1 MNITEELFVLQDVSY
16 ADFQAKLIPNIP
28 RERFIGVRVPEA
40 RKLAKRISKRL
51 AHEPEASPFL
61 RDLPHKY
68 YDENI
73 FHSLLISEMRDYD
86 ACIVAVDA
94 FLPYVD
100 NWAVCDILSPKIFKK
115 HKKALLEKIKEWS
128 ASEKTYTCRFG
139 IEMLLSHFLDEDF
152 KPAYLEI
159 PASVHREEY
168 YVRMMIAWFY
178 ATALAKQW
186 DATIEYL
193 EDRRLDTWTHNKTI
207 QKARES
213 KRITPKQ
220 KEYLKTLKR

>member
-1 MNITEELFVLQDVSY
+1 MHIIEELFALQDVAY
-16 ADFQAKLIPNIP
+16 AAFQAKLTPNIP

-40 RKLAKRISKRL
+40 RKLAKRL
-51 AHEPEASPFL
+51 AQEPEASIFL
-61 RDLPHKY
+61 SDLPHTY

-73 FHSLLISEMRDYD
+73 LHSLLLSEMTDYD
-86 ACIVAVDA
+86 ACVEAVDA

-100 NWAVCDILSPKIFKK
+100 NWAVCDILSPKIFKQ
-115 HKKALLEKIKEWS
+115 HKTALLEKIKEWS

-139 IEMLLSHFLDEDF
+139 LEMLLSHFLDEDF

-159 PASVHREEY
+159 PASVHLEEY
-168 YVRMMIAWFY
+168 YVRMMIAWFF

-213 KRITPKQ
+213 RRITPKQ

>member
-1 MNITEELFVLQDVSY
+1 MHITEELFALQDVAY
-16 ADFQAKLIPNIP
+16 ADFQAKLTPNIP

-40 RKLAKRISKRL
+40 RKLAKRL
-51 AHEPEASPFL
+51 AQEPEAAIFL
-61 RDLPHKY
+61 RDLPHTY

-73 FHSLLISEMRDYD
+73 LHSLLLSEMKDYD
-86 ACIVAVDA
+86 ACVAAVDA

-115 HKKALLEKIKEWS
+115 HKAALLEKIKEWS
-128 ASEKTYTCRFG
+128 ASKKTYTCRFG

-168 YVRMMIAWFY
+168 YVRMMMAWFF

-186 DATIEYL
+186 DATIDYL
-193 EDRRLDTWTHNKTI
+193 EDCRLDPWTHNKTI

-213 KRITPKQ
+213 GRITPKQ